1 MSITLLPGELKQVDV
16 SLTPVSIPVAVVMQG
31 VRLQDKTPTP
41 DVELGDPA
49 IAPVTAPLG
58 HLLHPRPR
66 GINNTDTEVMFNLH
80 CWCQAPNGKKV
91 GECINFFYNKSHDA
105 GVAPGQ
111 EFGVGGDDFVVDET
125 GVWHYIE
132 KIEFIPESP
141 VVPVVEGNWP
151 IEVV

>member
-31 VRLQDKTPTP
+31 VNIRDITSG
-41 DVELGDPA
+41 EGAGDPGA
-49 IAPVTAPLG
+49 GPVTIPLG
-58 HLLHPRPR
+58 HLIHPIPH
-66 GINNTDTEVMFNLH
+66 GINNTDIEVMFDLH
-80 CWCQAPNGKKV
+80 CWCVAPSGKKV
-91 GECINFFYNKSHDA
+91 GECINFFYNKSHTA
-105 GVAPGQ
+105 GVAPGR
-111 EFGVGGDDFVVDET
+111 EFSVGGDDFVVDEA
-125 GVWHYIE
+125 GIWHYIE

>member
-1 MSITLLPGELKQVDV
+1 MSITLASGELKQVDV
-16 SLTPVSIPVAVVMQG
+16 LLTPVLPSAVVMLG
-31 VRLQDKTPTP
+31 GAIRDKTLG
-41 DVELGDPA
+41 VELGDLA
-49 IAPVTAPLG
+49 TGLVTAPLG

-66 GINNTDTEVMFNLH
+66 GINNTDTEVMFNLR
-80 CWCQAPNGKKV
+80 CWCQAPSGKKV
-91 GECINFFYNKSHDA
+91 GECINFFYNKSHNA

-125 GVWHYIE
+125 GIWHYIE

-141 VVPVVEGNWP
+141 VVPVVEGDWP